1 MTPCMYICGDDSTAA
16 SLQIRENRIR
26 RPHGISDK
34 SRGGGNGFAALSV
47 EAPDNQLQTL
57 PALKN
62 QIPLIFKTGGE
73 ETESR

>member
-1 MTPCMYICGDDSTAA
+1 MEFQIKALGGRGDV
-16 SLQIRENRIR
+16 
-26 RPHGISDK
+26 
-34 SRGGGNGFAALSV
+34 FAALSV
-47 EAPDNQLQTL
+47 EVAHNQLQTL